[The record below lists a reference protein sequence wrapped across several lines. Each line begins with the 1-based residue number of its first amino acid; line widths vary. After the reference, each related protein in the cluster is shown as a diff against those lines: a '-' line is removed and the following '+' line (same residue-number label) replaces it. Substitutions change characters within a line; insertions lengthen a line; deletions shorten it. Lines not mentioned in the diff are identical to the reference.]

1 MSQTQDIHIAYLYP
15 HSTFRGELR
24 SDTLW
29 GIICWGIRF
38 LYGQEQ
44 LQTLLAEYG
53 EGKFPF
59 IISSAFPFYEEEKG
73 KQKLFFPRPYL
84 PQKDA
89 KNLAPLSR
97 KEAIPKMKER
107 KEIKDISYIS
117 EETLKALCAG
127 LNSDQ
132 MQEKLKEKKF
142 VPTIKTDAS
151 THNTLNRLTN
161 GTLEKDGQGQLFHT
175 DEKHV
180 SVPKKEEDN
189 KERKYRSGLFFL
201 IRSENHWD
209 KIQAVLRWLAHTGI
223 GGDKN
228 IGKGFFDMETSEW
241 EAPTPTNAVKPN
253 ACMSLSLFMPTD
265 DEISCL
271 NEKIRLVKEKKEPD
285 FLNYQITFRKG
296 FMGNGY
302 PKSIEKKNLAAFVE
316 GSVFPK
322 REHEPCWAG
331 GIKIAREKGGLID
344 YPLYQNGC
352 AFMIPI
358 TINL

>member
-29 GIICWGIRF
+29 GIICWGIRI
-38 LYGQEQ
+38 LYGQKE
-44 LQTLLAEYG
+44 LETLLAEYG
-53 EGKFPF
+53 ESKFPF
-59 IISSAFPFYEEEKG
+59 IISSAFPFYEKAEG

-84 PQKDA
+84 PQKDV
-89 KNLAPLSR
+89 KDLAPLQR

-117 EETLKALCAG
+117 LETLNALCLG
-127 LNSDQ
+127 LSSEEMPDKLK
-132 MQEKLKEKKF
+132 QEKCI
-142 VPTIKTDAS
+142 PSIKSDAF

-175 DEKHV
+175 DEKYI
-180 SVPKKEEDN
+180 SISKKEESDA
-189 KERKYRSGLFFL
+189 KKYRSGLFFL
-201 IRSENHWD
+201 IKSENHWD
-209 KIQAVLRWLAHTGI
+209 KIEAVLRWLAHTGI
-223 GGDKN
+223 GGDRN
-228 IGKGFFDMETSEW
+228 IGKGFFDIHAEVW
-241 EAPTPTNAVKPN
+241 KTPPPAAVSPN
-253 ACMSLSLFMPTD
+253 ACMSLSFFMPTD
-265 DEISCL
+265 DEIQIL
-271 NEKIRLVKEKKEPD
+271 NTCKDDKL
-285 FLNYQITFRKG
+285 LNYQITFRKG

-322 REHEPCWAG
+322 IENEPWWAG
-331 GIKIAREKGGLID
+331 CIKVAREAGGLID

-358 TINL
+358 TINP